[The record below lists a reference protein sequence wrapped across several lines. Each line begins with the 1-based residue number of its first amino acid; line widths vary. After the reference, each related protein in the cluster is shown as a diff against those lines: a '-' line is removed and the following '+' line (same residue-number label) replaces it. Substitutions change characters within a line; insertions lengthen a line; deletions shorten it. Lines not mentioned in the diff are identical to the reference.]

1 MIFTAILL
9 SKNVDRGGELMRQSK
24 LFMPTLKEAPTDAV
38 AKSHQLML
46 RGGYVRQVTAGV
58 YSYLPLGYR
67 VLKKAERIMEEEMA
81 KINVPEMAMPD
92 LLPASLWEESG
103 RWQKYGPEMFR
114 LKDRHGRL
122 SLLGPTHEET
132 FTEIVAK
139 NLKSYKQMPIAL
151 YQIQTKF
158 RDENRPRF
166 GLLRTREFI
175 MLDAYSFAAT
185 PEQLDQQFDDEKRA
199 FEAVFR
205 RCGVKVTPVIAD
217 SGTMGGKNSTEFQAP
232 AAIGEDTIAT
242 NDKGTYSANLEMA
255 VSEDT
260 FKQAKEEPLE
270 LEKVAT
276 PGQDTISALASF
288 LEIPATR
295 IVKSVLYI
303 IDESKHVLVLI
314 RGDKEIN
321 EVKLIHLLDAD
332 SVRVATD
339 DELEEITGVT
349 KGSVGPINAAWADT
363 ILADDTV
370 KNLYNVVVGANENG
384 FQFKNAN
391 LKRDFQVEQFNDL
404 RVANEGEPDPVDHL
418 PLKFTTSIEVGHI
431 FKLGT
436 YYTEKMGADFLDQNG
451 KAQPVIMG
459 SYGIGVTR
467 VLSAVIEQHA
477 TERGIAWPKEIAP
490 FALHIVQMKNND
502 EQQTELAEKL
512 EQKYSADY
520 DVLYDDRNERPGV
533 KFADADLVGAP
544 VRVTIGK
551 KASEGIV
558 EVKRPNDEKATE
570 MTLAELDD
578 FVSKELG

>member
-1 MIFTAILL
+1 
-9 SKNVDRGGELMRQSK
+9 MRQSNF
-24 LFMPTLKEAPTDAV
+24 FMPTSKEAPADAV
-38 AKSHQLML
+38 AESHKLLL

-58 YSYLPLGYR
+58 YAYLPLGFR
-67 VLKKAERIMEEEMA
+67 VLQKAEKIMEEEMA
-81 KINVPEMAMPD
+81 KINVPEMTMPD

-114 LKDRHGRL
+114 LKDRHGRQ

-132 FTEIVAK
+132 FTEIIAK

-185 PEQLDQQFDDEKRA
+185 KDQLDQQFDDEKRA
-199 FEAVFR
+199 FEAIFR

-242 NDKGTYSANLEMA
+242 NEAGTYSANLEMA

-260 FKQAKEEPLE
+260 FKQEPENEAKLTE
-270 LEKVAT
+270 VAT
-276 PGQDTISALASF
+276 PDQETITDLAKF
-288 LEIPATR
+288 LAVPKTR

-303 IDESKHVLVLI
+303 VNEQEKVLVLI
-314 RGDKEIN
+314 RGDKQIN
-321 EVKLIHLLDAD
+321 EVKLTHALDAD
-332 SVRVATD
+332 SVRIASD
-339 DELEEITGVT
+339 DELNQITGVG
-349 KGSVGPINAAWADT
+349 KGSVGPIGSDWADKV
-363 ILADDTV
+363 IADNTV
-370 KNLYNVVVGANENG
+370 RGLINVIVGANKEG
-384 FQFKNAN
+384 YQYQNAN
-391 LKRDFQVEQFNDL
+391 LKRDFEVEEFTDL
-404 RVANEGEPDPVDHL
+404 RIANEGEPDPIDHL

-451 KAQPVIMG
+451 KTQPVIMG

-467 VLSAVIEQHA
+467 VLSAVIEQHL
-477 TERGIAWPKEIAP
+477 TKFGIAWPKEIAP
-490 FALHIVQMKNND
+490 FDLHIVQMKMKD

-512 EQKYSADY
+512 EKKFSSDY
-520 DVLYDDRNERPGV
+520 DVLYDDRNERAGV

-544 VRVTIGK
+544 IRITIGK

-558 EVKRPNDEKATE
+558 EVKRPTDDKASE
-570 MTLAELDD
+570 ISLAELAD
-578 FVSKELG
+578 FVNKELG